1 MTITAGIHDAENA
14 NFGTASNQDF
24 EKWTLGAS
32 FAF

>member
-1 MTITAGIHDAENA
+1 MTITAGMYDAENA
-14 NFGTASNQDF
+14 AFDTGSHSDL